1 MKHFFRAFLYGL
13 AVWAIP
19 FVAAIIIFP
28 LRENER
34 PLFESIMPVAVA
46 LAVVIFAVLYLK
58 NLEINFLS
66 EGIWLG
72 ILWMIMS
79 IAIDMLLFS
88 WGPMKMSFADY
99 MKDIGITYLMM
110 PVITAGMGWLEQIR
124 FKKLMKWV
132 PPAK

>member
-19 FVAAIIIFP
+19 FVAAMIIFP
-28 LRENER
+28 IRENER
-34 PLFESIMPVAVA
+34 PLFESIMPVTVA
-46 LAVVIFAVLYLK
+46 LAVVIFAIIYLK
-58 NLEINFLS
+58 NLEMNFSS
-66 EGIWLG
+66 EGFWLG
-72 ILWMIMS
+72 ILWLVMS

-88 WGPMKMSFADY
+88 WGPMMMNFSDY

-110 PVITAGMGWLEQIR
+110 PVITTGMGRLEQIR

-132 PPAK
+132 HPAK

>member
-19 FVAAIIIFP
+19 FVAAMIIFP
-28 LRENER
+28 LRDNER

-88 WGPMKMSFADY
+88 RGPMKMSFADY

>member
-1 MKHFFRAFLYGL
+1 MKHFFKAFLYGL

-19 FVAAIIIFP
+19 FAAAMIVFP

-46 LAVVIFAVLYLK
+46 LAVVIFAVIYLK
-58 NLEINFLS
+58 QIEMNFLS

-72 ILWMIMS
+72 ILWLIMS

-88 WGPMKMSFADY
+88 WGPMKMSFSDY

-110 PVITAGMGWLEQIR
+110 PVITLGMGWLEQIR